1 MFDIKKMIEEITE
14 KKEIKN
20 ISFTGVGGSLACYY
34 AANYYLQREA
44 KHLTTSF
51 VSSNEYEY

>member
-20 ISFTGVGGSLACYY
+20 ISFTGVGGSLAY
-34 AANYYLQREA
+34 
-44 KHLTTSF
+44 
-51 VSSNEYEY
+51 